1 MCSSFHPEL
10 PVRAMCCWMP
20 AADAKGQRISL
31 CMGRSRWGKLVS
43 FFFFFKLY
51 LDILDLTIAFF
62 PMTSFRIEFSCKRQL
77 LCWSTRRICFKKF
90 IQPDKENCRCGYQR
104 EALMLLYS
112 SWSIHKYLKGN
123 RPAVCLQLK
132 MLWLFFFFYLLQ
144 QKLKKFL
151 LIIIVVFQFEIKSSI
166 LVKGET
172 KKYVLELRSCVFFIL
187 YMASNRP

>member
-1 MCSSFHPEL
+1 MKWCVLLSTQSSQYVQCVAGCLQLMLRVNEYRFAWVE
-10 PVRAMCCWMP
+10 
-20 AADAKGQRISL
+20 ADGVNWWA
-31 CMGRSRWGKLVS
+31 

-132 MLWLFFFFYLLQ
+132 MLWLFFFFTCYN
-144 QKLKKFL
+144 KNWRNF
-151 LIIIVVFQFEIKSSI
+151 
-166 LVKGET
+166 
-172 KKYVLELRSCVFFIL
+172 C
-187 YMASNRP
+187 